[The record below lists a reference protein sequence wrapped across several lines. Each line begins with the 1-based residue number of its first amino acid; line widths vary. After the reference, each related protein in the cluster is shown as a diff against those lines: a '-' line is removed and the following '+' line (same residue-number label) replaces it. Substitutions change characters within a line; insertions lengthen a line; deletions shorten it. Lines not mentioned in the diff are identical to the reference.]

1 MNQRKYG
8 ALLSYTNVILTIVV
22 NLGYAPLMIRL
33 LGQNEFGIYSLVGSI
48 VSYLG
53 LFSLGFNGAYM
64 RVFSIY
70 KNRDD
75 EQSIFKLNGMF
86 MCIFIFLGILALI
99 SGAILSLYPEYLFGD
114 KLSTDELSLATLLL
128 HILIINIVLTFPAS
142 VFDAIVSSREC
153 FVFQQGIV
161 FLGTLFNP
169 MLCLPLLLMGYGSIA
184 VVSVITVIT
193 ITKLFINAWYCLKRI
208 KTRFIFGQ
216 FDGKLFRS
224 IAGFSFFVFLNMI
237 IDNVNWTLD
246 KIILAHVVGAGAVA
260 VYGVGGQL
268 NTVYLNFSTVISR
281 VFVPK
286 VNIIANSANPN
297 RFHELSVLVAR
308 VGRIQFMVTL
318 YIFCCLVFA
327 GKQFIAWWVGN
338 EYIDTYY
345 VALLLISP
353 LVWILP
359 KGLGVEIRRAFN
371 KHRMATLIM
380 LVTAIFNG
388 VISIPLSMKWGT
400 VGAAF
405 GTWICLIINSC
416 LMDVYF
422 VKYVQLDIRIYYRE
436 IFMISLRIFPVV
448 IIGLFGCYIETFY
461 ECIPFIIAYT
471 ILYAMVMYFFV
482 MNEEEQKYIY
492 EPVKKI
498 TGKWRVRK

>member
-8 ALLSYTNVILTIVV
+8 ALLSYANVIITILV
-22 NLGYAPLMIRL
+22 NLAYAPIMIRL

-75 EQSIFKLNGMF
+75 EQAIFRLNGMF
-86 MCIFIFLGILALI
+86 LIIFNTLALLAMM
-99 SGAILSLYPEYLFGD
+99 SGMILSLYPEKLFGD
-114 KLSTDELSLATLLL
+114 KLSADELDLATILLRVL
-128 HILIINIVLTFPAS
+128 VINVGLSFPAT
-142 VFDAIVSSREC
+142 VFDAIISSRER
-153 FVFQQGIV
+153 FIFQQGIGFV
-161 FLGTLFNP
+161 GTLFNP
-169 MLCLPLLLMGYGSIA
+169 ILCLPLLLMGYGSIA
-184 VVSVITVIT
+184 VVSITTVITVI
-193 ITKLFINAWYCLKRI
+193 KLFVNAWYCLKNVRT
-208 KTRFIFGQ
+208 KFIFGQ
-216 FDGKLFRS
+216 LDKHLFWD

-246 KIILAHVVGAGAVA
+246 KIILAHVVGASAVA

-286 VNIIANSANPN
+286 VNIIANSTNPN
-297 RFHELSVLVAR
+297 RFYELSVLLAR
-308 VGRIQFMVTL
+308 VGRLQFMVTL
-318 YIFCCLVFA
+318 YIFLGIVFF
-327 GKQFIAWWVGN
+327 GKQFIIWWVGS
-338 EYIDTYY
+338 EYVDTYY

-371 KHRMATLIM
+371 KHRLATIIM
-380 LVTAIFNG
+380 LVTAVFNG
-388 VISIPLSMKWGT
+388 VISIPLSMKWGPI
-400 VGAAF
+400 GAAF

-416 LMDVYF
+416 LMDIYF
-422 VKYVQLDIRIYYRE
+422 VKYVFLDVRIYYRE
-436 IFMISLRIFPVV
+436 IYKIFVRMIPV
-448 IIGLFGCYIETFY
+448 IIVGLLGCCIESFY
-461 ECIPFIIAYT
+461 GCISVMLLYT
-471 ILYAMVMYFFV
+471 VVYGLVIYFFV
-482 MNEEEQKYIY
+482 MNAEEQKYISL
-492 EPVKKI
+492 PLRNI
-498 TGKWRVRK
+498 TNKWSVRK